1 MLCCAVLS
9 HSVTLFETPWIVA
22 RQTSLSMEILQARI
36 LEWVAMPPSRG
47 SSQPRDRTPTLQ
59 VDCLPFEP
67 PEKPKK
73 TGVGSLSYSRN
84 LPDSGIEP
92 GFPALQVD
100 S

>member
-1 MLCCAVLS
+1 
-9 HSVTLFETPWIVA
+9 
-22 RQTSLSMEILQARI
+22 
-36 LEWVAMPPSRG
+36 MPPSRG